1 MEPDIAAKL
10 EEIAEN
16 QRQVY
21 AAVEKTRKYMLW
33 SFIMQLA
40 VVLLPLIVLMFA
52 IPFILSTFS
61 NLSSTYEG
69 RLYLLSVCASIVVY
83 Q

>member
-21 AAVEKTRKYMLW
+21 ATVEKTRKYMLW

-69 RLYLLSVCASIVVY
+69 LL
-83 Q
+83 

>member
-21 AAVEKTRKYMLW
+21 VAVEKTRKYMLW

-52 IPFILSTFS
+52 IPFMLSTFS

-69 RLYLLSVCASIVVY
+69 LL
-83 Q
+83 

>member
-69 RLYLLSVCASIVVY
+69 LL
-83 Q
+83 